1 MLCQKCEQRPATVFF
16 TQTINTETTQM
27 HLCEVCAKE
36 QNPIYG
42 GIDAAHF
49 NPLAALTNIL
59 NTVMAMEG
67 NVVPGMAKGREAQS
81 AIDPQLQCP
90 HCGYQLSAFRQ
101 TGRLGCTRCY
111 ESFRKALEPVITG
124 IHGSVRHAEE
134 SSAVAAPLAAPKTT
148 RVEKPEVEQI
158 RAQIKEA
165 VQNEKYEEAARLRD
179 EIKKIED
186 K

>member
-1 MLCQKCEQRPATVFF
+1 MLCQKCQERPATVFF
-16 TQTINTETTQM
+16 TQTINNETTQM

-36 QNPIYG
+36 QSPMYG
-42 GIDAAHF
+42 GLNIAQF

-59 NTVMAMEG
+59 NSVISMEG
-67 NVVPGMAKGREAQS
+67 TAIHSTGRETPAVE
-81 AIDPQLQCP
+81 PQLQCP

-124 IHGSVRHAEE
+124 IHGPVLHVGETQVVPGTENTKPASG
-134 SSAVAAPLAAPKTT
+134 T
-148 RVEKPEVEQI
+148 KPEVEQI
-158 RAQIKEA
+158 REKIKEA
-165 VQNEKYEEAARLRD
+165 IQNERYEEAARLRD
-179 EIKKIED
+179 EIKKIEG